1 MVRRSLYGS
10 DFRERAPRADFDG
23 VCSADILTIRE
34 KESIIADGFLI
45 YVLYQDSLWDFIVSN
60 SNGGLTR
67 RIKWKQLKD
76 YEFKLPPLEIQEIIS
91 KRLWAAY
98 QLKEAYKKLLV
109 TTDEMVK
116 SQFIEMFGKD
126 KCPYIHLKDVCIRH
140 GEYGSNTASI
150 PFEEGLPRYI
160 RITDLNY
167 DGGLN
172 ENMVAPR
179 DLDSKYLLA
188 KGDFLFAR
196 TGATVG
202 KTYCHKNGHALY
214 AGYLIRYVT
223 DKKILDPE
231 FLASF
236 TRTPI
241 FWRWVQ
247 GQMKVGAQPNI
258 SSRQYDNLPV
268 PVPSKNEQ
276 NSFLA
281 IVRQADK
288 SKFELKKAIEAID
301 QVIKSLING

>member
-1 MVRRSLYGS
+1 
-10 DFRERAPRADFDG
+10 
-23 VCSADILTIRE
+23 
-34 KESIIADGFLI
+34 
-45 YVLYQDSLWDFIVSN
+45 
-60 SNGGLTR
+60 
-67 RIKWKQLKD
+67 
-76 YEFKLPPLEIQEIIS
+76 
-91 KRLWAAY
+91 
-98 QLKEAYKKLLV
+98 
-109 TTDEMVK
+109 
-116 SQFIEMFGKD
+116 MFGKD

-288 SKFELKKAIEAID
+288 SKYYVQNKQNYICHILTNQI
-301 QVIKSLING
+301 QLRRCS